1 MSTSAI
7 NSIEEVRS
15 YLDKRKAHLEELLY
29 GAEFKVLREW
39 DQDRYIGAYMEL
51 KRLWDMLPEE
61 EDTPY
66 RRMMEGRL
74 DWGEDE
80 Y

>member
-1 MSTSAI
+1 MGI

-15 YLDKRKAHLEELLY
+15 YLDKRKADLEELIY
-29 GAEFKVLREW
+29 GPDFDDLSAW
-39 DQDRYIGAYMEL
+39 DQFKTIGAYMEL

-66 RRMMEGRL
+66 KRMIEGRL